1 MSQRRYVSTILKRLI
16 EVNERGYEPEK
27 LILASD
33 QDEIS
38 RLKRLIAEYYGDDS
52 IYYKAANLGIL
63 PHYSS

>member
-16 EVNERGYEPEK
+16 EVNERGYESEK

-38 RLKRLIAEYYGDDS
+38 RLKRL
-52 IYYKAANLGIL
+52 LWR
-63 PHYSS
+63 